1 MLMLMRLSLSLD
13 PATIQLIRL
22 HRLRSELRCEKLW
35 FGRNGLKISLSH
47 AMPQKL
53 RQQYKS
59 EGELQA

>member
-1 MLMLMRLSLSLD
+1 MLWLSLNQY

-22 HRLRSELRCEKLW
+22 HRLRSELRYEKLW